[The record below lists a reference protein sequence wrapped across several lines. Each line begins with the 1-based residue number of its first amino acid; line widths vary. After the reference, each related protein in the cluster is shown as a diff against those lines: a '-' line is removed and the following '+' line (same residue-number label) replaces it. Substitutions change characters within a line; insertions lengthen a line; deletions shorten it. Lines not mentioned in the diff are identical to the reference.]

1 MKLRL
6 DRKYYNIYLVS
17 AIITACFAFMIVS
30 TIAVVKDIG
39 GGKTSA
45 DLAVIEA
52 QKDCDKKGGELVQL
66 SASNPLYTKCLVTP
80 AQKKGQNVQ

>member
-6 DRKYYNIYLVS
+6 DRRYYNIYLVG

-30 TIAVVKDIG
+30 TIAVVKEVG

-45 DLAVIEA
+45 DLAVVEA
-52 QKDCDKKGGELVQL
+52 RKECDKKGGELVRP
-66 SASNPLYTKCLVTP
+66 SSNNLLYTQCLVTP
-80 AQKKGQNVQ
+80 AQKKGQNIK